1 MTAKTPLGE
10 EYIATIKKAQD
21 QIKRLTVVAHKLA
34 SERDALTKER
44 DALTKERDELA
55 EDNVKLQIETME
67 WQNEWYKMKVALK
80 NARKRMMYPK
90 RSQRIKENLK
100 RKNLKRTK

>member
-1 MTAKTPLGE
+1 MPVWE
-10 EYIATIKKAQD
+10 EVKANINRAQD
-21 QIKRLTVVAHKLA
+21 QIKRLTVVAHKLG
-34 SERDALTKER
+34 KER
-44 DALTKERDELA
+44 DDLA

-80 NARKRMMYPK
+80 QMRKQTTYVPK

-100 RKNLKRTK
+100 RKNLKRKK